1 MQVVGCS
8 LGADG
13 STMYRTAV
21 GDFFLYPSANKR
33 WVVIWEPVIQS
44 QRFDD
49 KVAWLPNRQ
58 DAVEWMEAALSFA

>member
-33 WVVIWEPVIQS
+33 WVVIWEPVVQA
-44 QRFDD
+44 QRFNDI
-49 KVAWLPNRQ
+49 VARLPDRR
-58 DAVEWMEAALSFA
+58 AAIEWMESALSFA